1 MDGNH
6 FRTLMCM
13 FVQLDRGMDSSCQNV
28 LIVFFLG
35 DKIIKRNATFFTKR
49 YTALV
54 NVCNGAGDGNRTHD
68 ISLEGW
74 SFTIKLHPHK

>member
-1 MDGNH
+1 VSN
-6 FRTLMCM
+6 RA
-13 FVQLDRGMDSSCQNV
+13 DS
-28 LIVFFLG
+28 FLG
-35 DKIIKRNATFFTKR
+35 DKIIKRNATFFAKR

-74 SFTIKLHPHK
+74 SFTIKLHPRIEFFSTTKSILADNSTYVYLICY